1 MRKHFMGIL
10 LILAFSLGLLT
21 ACSSPAGSGE
31 YYVQVDNSR
40 MEEGR
45 ARNGVIDFTGGMA
58 YRYTLPAY
66 NAQGEEQEISFGAS
80 KELRDGAFLRLTV
93 KPVRGVVNWEELS
106 YEALPSAVQQKFA
119 PPEETLD
126 ASA

>member
-1 MRKHFMGIL
+1 MRKYFIEIL
-10 LILAFSLGLLT
+10 LILAFSLCLLS
-21 ACSSPAGSGE
+21 ACSSPAESGE
-31 YYVQVDNSR
+31 YYVQVDQSR
-40 MEEGR
+40 MEKGH

-66 NAQGEEQEISFGAS
+66 SARGEEQELSFGAS

-106 YEALPSAVQQKFA
+106 YDALPSAVQLYFS